1 MALST
6 AEAKD
11 VATCYLGESSSEAP
25 ICDLDQ
31 ERGSSSIVGETRC
44 LSINPGEAHRLLRR
58 KRSYR
63 FPLDVIGP
71 GETRRLS
78 LDVISPDVI
87 LY

>member
-44 LSINPGEAHRLLRR
+44 LSINPGEAHRFLERNQSCR
-58 KRSYR
+58 VSS
-63 FPLDVIGP
+63 DVIGP
-71 GETRRLS
+71 GEACRLS
-78 LDVISPDVI
+78 LDVISPDMI
-87 LY
+87 LC